1 MNTQD
6 SIQLPG
12 ARQLIIAFIV
22 LVLVLLAF
30 DSALQW
36 LSFSLHQQ
44 PLIAPELLFPMSW
57 LSVLF

>member
-1 MNTQD
+1 MNTPDQ
-6 SIQLPG
+6 IQLPG
-12 ARQLIIAFIV
+12 LRQLIIAFVV
-22 LVLVLLAF
+22 LVLLLLAF

>member
-12 ARQLIIAFIV
+12 LRQLMTAFGV
-22 LVLVLLAF
+22 LVLLLLAF
-30 DSALQW
+30 DSVLQW
-36 LSFSLHQQ
+36 LSVGLHRHA
-44 PLIAPELLFPMSW
+44 IIEPELLFRVSW

>member
-12 ARQLIIAFIV
+12 LRQLITAFVV
-22 LVLVLLAF
+22 LVLLLLAF

-57 LSVLF
+57 LLILL

>member
-12 ARQLIIAFIV
+12 LRQLLTAFIV
-22 LVLVLLAF
+22 LVFMLLAF
-30 DSALQW
+30 DSVLQW

-44 PLIAPELLFPMSW
+44 SLVAELLFPVSW

>member
-1 MNTQD
+1 MSTSDQ
-6 SIQLPG
+6 IQLPG
-12 ARQLIIAFIV
+12 LRQLIVAFVI
-22 LVLVLLAF
+22 LVLLLLAF

-44 PLIAPELLFPMSW
+44 PLVAPELLFPMSW

>member
-12 ARQLIIAFIV
+12 LRQLLTAFIV
-22 LVLVLLAF
+22 LVLMLLAF
-30 DSALQW
+30 DSVLQW

-44 PLIAPELLFPMSW
+44 SLAAELLFPVSW

>member
-1 MNTQD
+1 MNTSDQ
-6 SIQLPG
+6 IQLPG
-12 ARQLIIAFIV
+12 SRQLIIAFVV
-22 LVLVLLAF
+22 LVMALLAF

-44 PLIAPELLFPMSW
+44 SLIAAELLFPMNW

>member
-6 SIQLPG
+6 SIQLPRL
-12 ARQLIIAFIV
+12 RQLMTAFGV
-22 LVLVLLAF
+22 LVLLLLAF

>member
-22 LVLVLLAF
+22 LVLLLLAF
-30 DSALQW
+30 DSVLQW

-44 PLIAPELLFPMSW
+44 PLLAPELLFPMSW

>member
-12 ARQLIIAFIV
+12 LRQLMTAFGV
-22 LVLVLLAF
+22 LVLLLLAF
-30 DSALQW
+30 DSVLQW
-36 LSFSLHQQ
+36 LSVGLHRHA
-44 PLIAPELLFPMSW
+44 LIAPELLFPVSW

>member
-12 ARQLIIAFIV
+12 LRQLITAFVV
-22 LVLVLLAF
+22 LVLLLLAF
-30 DSALQW
+30 DSVLQW

-44 PLIAPELLFPMSW
+44 SLIAPELLFPMSW

>member
-12 ARQLIIAFIV
+12 IRQLITAFVV
-22 LVLVLLAF
+22 LVVLLLAF

-44 PLIAPELLFPMSW
+44 PLVAPEVLFPMSW

>member
-1 MNTQD
+1 MSTSEQ
-6 SIQLPG
+6 IQLPG
-12 ARQLIIAFIV
+12 LRQLIVAFVI
-22 LVLVLLAF
+22 LVLLLLAF

-44 PLIAPELLFPMSW
+44 PLVAPELLFPMSW

>member
-12 ARQLIIAFIV
+12 LRQLITAFV
-22 LVLVLLAF
+22 VLVLLLLVF

-44 PLIAPELLFPMSW
+44 PLIAPELLFPLSW

>member
-12 ARQLIIAFIV
+12 LRQLITAFIV
-22 LVLVLLAF
+22 LVLLLLAF

-44 PLIAPELLFPMSW
+44 QLIAPELLFPMSW

>member
-12 ARQLIIAFIV
+12 LRQLITAFIV
-22 LVLVLLAF
+22 LVLLLLAF
-30 DSALQW
+30 DSTLQW

-57 LSVLF
+57 LSILF